1 MSALLIRREE
11 VESWSDLAGLIPAG
25 QQIYTAEEAHGND
38 ETFAKRSSTKRP
50 TVTCIPKGE
59 QLDVPQCCGS
69 GSASFW

>member
-38 ETFAKRSSTKRP
+38 ETFAKRSSAKRP
-50 TVTCIPKGE
+50 TVKCIT
-59 QLDVPQCCGS
+59 
-69 GSASFW
+69 

>member
-38 ETFAKRSSTKRP
+38 KTFAKRSSTKQSHQETLYPPRSTGDKPLIASRP
-50 TVTCIPKGE
+50 NF
-59 QLDVPQCCGS
+59 L
-69 GSASFW
+69 